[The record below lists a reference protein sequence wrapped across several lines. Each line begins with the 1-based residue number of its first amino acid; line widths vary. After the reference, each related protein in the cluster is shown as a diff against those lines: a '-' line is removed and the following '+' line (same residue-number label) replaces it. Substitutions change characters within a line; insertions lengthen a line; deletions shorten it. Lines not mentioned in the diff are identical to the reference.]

1 MTEADLPGVVALA
14 AAAHPHYPEEPA
26 VFAERLAL
34 APGFCWVL
42 EDGRGYALAHP
53 WAGPVP
59 PLDSLLGALPAA
71 AEALHL
77 HDIVLAPEAR
87 GAGGAAAMIERLAAL
102 GAASGLERMTLVA
115 VAGKAG
121 YWRRLGFVPLL
132 EVASYGAGA
141 VLMARPLR

>member
-1 MTEADLPGVVALA
+1 MTEADLPRVVALA
-14 AAAHPHYPEEPA
+14 AAAHPQHPEKPA

-42 EDGRGYALAHP
+42 GEGRGYALAHP

-71 AEALHL
+71 AEVLHL

-87 GAGGAAAMIERLAAL
+87 GAGEAAAMVARLAAS
-102 GAASGLERMTLVA
+102 GAASGLGRMTLVA

-121 YWRRLGFVPLL
+121 YWQRLGFTPLA
-132 EVASYGAGA
+132 EVAGYGAGA
-141 VLMARPLR
+141 SLMARPLR